1 MKIMKIDNYEN
12 DPDEFLENYN
22 YQVNLTKKLDN
33 LRRVTFTQ
41 SIVNEILLWKVNR
54 YASLDNEILLSIDN
68 LRTLTN
74 GEHRQAQTVLESL
87 LSIHGVDLPMASTL
101 LRFRNSEV
109 FQIIDKHAYRAIYS
123 RDYPLYTS
131 SSRKIS
137 TYFVYLDEVIK
148 LCRKRNLEFQTIDRL
163 LYRFDKQINGK
174 L

>member
-1 MKIMKIDNYEN
+1 MKAIDYEN
-12 DPDEFLENYN
+12 NLNEFLKNYN
-22 YQVNLTKKLDN
+22 YQANLTKKLDN

-41 SIVNEILLWKVNR
+41 SIVNEIVLWKVNR
-54 YASLDNEILLSIDN
+54 YVSLDNEILLSIDD
-68 LRTLTN
+68 LKTLTN

-101 LRFRNSEV
+101 LRFRNSKV
-109 FQIIDKHAYRAIYS
+109 FQIIDRHAYRAIYS
-123 RDYPLYTS
+123 RDYPLYATSS

-137 TYFVYLDEVIK
+137 TYFVYLDELIG

-163 LYRFDKQINGK
+163 LYRFDKRINGR

>member
-1 MKIMKIDNYEN
+1 MKAIDYEN
-12 DPDEFLENYN
+12 NLNEFLKNYN
-22 YQVNLTKKLDN
+22 YQANLTKKLDN

-41 SIVNEILLWKVNR
+41 SIVNEIVLWKVNR
-54 YASLDNEILLSIDN
+54 YVSLDNEILLSIDN
-68 LRTLTN
+68 LKTLTN

-101 LRFRNSEV
+101 LRFRNSKA
-109 FQIIDKHAYRAIYS
+109 FQIIDRHAYRAIYS
-123 RDYPLYTS
+123 QDYPLYTSSS

-137 TYFVYLDEVIK
+137 TYFVYLDELIR

-163 LYRFDKQINGK
+163 LYRFDKRINGR